1 MSESRVPTALD
12 PDAIFDKAK
21 LYIAKAFARKDAGD
35 LEEYQ
40 LWASLALELLG
51 KAALAR
57 IHPSLIADPT
67 HSESIIAAS
76 GIKKFPD
83 IKTITAKTLFERL
96 QKIISHFDEK
106 AKDFCT
112 QIALRRNAELHSGE
126 AAFGATR
133 QDALEA
139 KYWHACQIILD
150 YMESSL
156 DDWLGANQAQAP
168 KAIIKHAAEAKQ
180 KAVTVRVS
188 HAKEAFEA
196 HKKNEQKRLLE
207 EAKSCEVFHYKNLF
221 TLIGDHE
228 WACQCPACGG
238 KAFLAGIRVD
248 EDVVETYGNEDGV
261 WEQVEI
267 YYSAEQF
274 RCPVCRLTLD
284 GSDEIE
290 YANINT
296 EHSEIEERE
305 MEYEPDYGND

>member
-1 MSESRVPTALD
+1 MTENRLPTALD
-12 PDAIFDKAK
+12 PDAIFGKAK
-21 LYIAKAFARKDAGD
+21 LYIGKALARKEAED
-35 LEEYQ
+35 LDEYQ

-51 KAALAR
+51 KAALAK
-57 IHPSLIADPT
+57 IHPSLIVDPN
-67 HSESIIAAS
+67 HSESLIAAS

-106 AKDFCT
+106 TRDFCL

-126 AAFGATR
+126 AAFSATR

-150 YMESSL
+150 YMGSSL
-156 DDWLGANQAQAP
+156 EDWLGASQAQAP

-180 KAVTVRVS
+180 KAVTVRVER
-188 HAKEAFEA
+188 AKEAF
-196 HKKNEQKRLLE
+196 HVKPKSEQKKILE
-207 EAKSCEVFHYKNLF
+207 EAEGREEIHYKNLF
-221 TLIGDHE
+221 TLLGDHE
-228 WACQCPACGG
+228 WECRCPACGG

-248 EDVVETYGNEDGV
+248 EDVVNTYGDEDGV

-274 RCPVCRLTLD
+274 RCPVCRLALD

-290 YANINT
+290 YADLST
-296 EHSEIEERE
+296 EHSKTEERE